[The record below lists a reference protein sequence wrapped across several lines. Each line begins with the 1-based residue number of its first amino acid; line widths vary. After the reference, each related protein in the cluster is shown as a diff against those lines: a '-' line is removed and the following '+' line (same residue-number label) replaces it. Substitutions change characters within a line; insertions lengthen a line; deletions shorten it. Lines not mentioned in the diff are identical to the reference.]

1 MEEIAENLTTTRS
14 VKLSS
19 AWLDLLKSV
28 FLSTPQDL
36 PEIILILSLI
46 CTIGGK
52 LKKTISLV

>member
-1 MEEIAENLTTTRS
+1 MEETAENLTTTRS

-52 LKKTISLV
+52 LKKALSLV